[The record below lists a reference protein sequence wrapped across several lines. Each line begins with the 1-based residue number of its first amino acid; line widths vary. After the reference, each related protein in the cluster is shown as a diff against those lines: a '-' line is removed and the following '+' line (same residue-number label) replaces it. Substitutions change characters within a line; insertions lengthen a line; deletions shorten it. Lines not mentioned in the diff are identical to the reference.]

1 MLFGRKGESMTSHDD
16 RSTAQG
22 ETVAPVAS
30 ANGNKDLQLQKDIL
44 WSLFEEHRAHAR
56 HTETLRSTVVGMLI
70 LASTALVTLA
80 TYDKK
85 LNSWDIPP
93 ALLLITFGILGF
105 LFGIY
110 HTEKIVSHKAK
121 AIEYGKELDK
131 TILMPLTGAQLIED
145 IDDRTRKKL
154 SKPTENP
161 EADTYKTYVNRL
173 VRYVVDTSEDVEIR
187 PSLLLWSMLP
197 ALIAVIGLI
206 LLVEAIPG

>member
-1 MLFGRKGESMTSHDD
+1 MASYDHND
-16 RSTAQG
+16 RNTAQ
-22 ETVAPVAS
+22 EENRNPVAS
-30 ANGNKDLQLQKDIL
+30 TNGNGDLQLQKDIL
-44 WSLFEEHRAHAR
+44 WGLFEEHRAHAR

-70 LASTALVTLA
+70 IASTALVTLA

-93 ALLLITFGILGF
+93 ALLLIGFGILGF

-110 HTEKIVSHKAK
+110 HTEKIVLHKTR

-131 TILMPLTGAQLIED
+131 TILRPLAGALLIEA
-145 IDDRTRKKL
+145 IDERTRNKL
-154 SKPTENP
+154 SEPTKNP
-161 EADTYKTYVNRL
+161 DADTFKAFANKF
-173 VRYVVDTSEDVEIR
+173 VRYVVEKSEDVEIR

-197 ALIAVIGLI
+197 ALIAAIGLI